1 MGSKKKLYHFLL
13 LVCSIIL
20 LIIAIPLYQFCNRII
35 DVSSDV
41 FTIITYDLYSNDI
54 SLKTPLFTGIN
65 SFILLKEYYLS
76 NTFLPSLTS
85 LYSSSF
91 SLMPIYAVNYFIS
104 GLFYG
109 MGMLSLLSTLV
120 IYNIFKEKKWRIY
133 FLIQIL
139 IVSYFILGDIQSFT
153 TITPTI
159 IDSYIQVGIIVAIV
173 MLTSL
178 LLSTYF
184 PFKTKKLFF
193 KYELKIFTAIS
204 LIGIAFYF
212 SDFFSNT
219 AKSPILNLSIVL
231 IFGLTQYF
239 TYKLSKTGK
248 YFLYPILI
256 VLLIKFYTICFTKP
270 VIFSSIEQFTSSI
283 SALKIAAIAIILFSI
298 INNYV
303 LIKKFQNRNIEN
315 QATISQYI
323 ALIKNYHELLLEE
336 KKANSTKQSETVSL
350 KEHQENLCD
359 YLKAN
364 YKLTE
369 RELNVLYLIW
379 DGMSNKEIANDLNIS
394 LSTTKYHIGNIYLKL
409 NVNSRPQV
417 FALKDW

>member
-1 MGSKKKLYHFLL
+1 MGSKKKLYLFLT
-13 LVCSIIL
+13 LVCSIAL
-20 LIIAIPLYQFCNRII
+20 LIVAIPFYQFCNKVI
-35 DVSSDV
+35 DISSGVLSTITHDLCGSDCSIKIFA
-41 FTIITYDLYSNDI
+41 FTGLKSFI
-54 SLKTPLFTGIN
+54 SLKDI
-65 SFILLKEYYLS
+65 YLS
-76 NTFLPSLTS
+76 YSILPTAVP
-85 LYSSSF
+85 LYNGSF
-91 SLMPIYAVNYFIS
+91 SALPIFAMNYFIS

-109 MGMLSLLSTLV
+109 MAMLSLLSTLV
-120 IYNIFKEKKWRIY
+120 IYKIFKEKKWRIY

-153 TITPTI
+153 TISPSI
-159 IDSYIQVGIIVAIV
+159 IDNYIQVGIIVAIL

-212 SDFFSNT
+212 SNLFANPIQ
-219 AKSPILNLSIVL
+219 SPILNISIVL

-270 VIFSSIEQFTSSI
+270 MLFANIEEFTSSI
-283 SALKIAAIAIILFSI
+283 CALKVAAIAIILFSI

-303 LIKKFQNRNIEN
+303 LIKKFQKRNVEN
-315 QATISQYI
+315 QVVISQYV

-336 KKANSTKQSETVSL
+336 KKANSIKQSETISL
-350 KEHQENLCD
+350 KDHQENLCD

-379 DGMSNKEIANDLNIS
+379 DGLSNKEIASELNIS